1 MGAEEECG
9 VRGDGGIREKV
20 ERGKRTEER
29 RRKRTEKITKIESKI
44 KQREQ
49 QN

>member
-1 MGAEEECG
+1 MGTEEECG

-29 RRKRTEKITKIESKI
+29 RRKRTE
-44 KQREQ
+44 REEEELMRRL
-49 QN
+49 

>member
-29 RRKRTEKITKIESKI
+29 RRKRTE
-44 KQREQ
+44 REEEELMRRL
-49 QN
+49 